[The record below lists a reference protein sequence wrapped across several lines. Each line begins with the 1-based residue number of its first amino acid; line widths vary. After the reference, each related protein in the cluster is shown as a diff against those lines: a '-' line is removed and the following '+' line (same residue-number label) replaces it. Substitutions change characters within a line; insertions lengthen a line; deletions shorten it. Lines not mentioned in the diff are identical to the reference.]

1 MNSISISFKCSI
13 FKIFSLS
20 KRYLKWILYP
30 SILIDIRIICYIF
43 RCINLNEEIQSGTL
57 LVEVRAP
64 PSKCLNDAYLYST
77 LSSMQSMILL
87 VGFVAHLFFF
97 SFLFIIMHNMHACTN
112 NNERTASSRV
122 FERRSS

>member
-1 MNSISISFKCSI
+1 M
-13 FKIFSLS
+13 
-20 KRYLKWILYP
+20 Y
-30 SILIDIRIICYIF
+30 
-43 RCINLNEEIQSGTL
+43 LNEEIQSGTL

-97 SFLFIIMHNMHACTN
+97 SFQ
-112 NNERTASSRV
+112 
-122 FERRSS
+122 